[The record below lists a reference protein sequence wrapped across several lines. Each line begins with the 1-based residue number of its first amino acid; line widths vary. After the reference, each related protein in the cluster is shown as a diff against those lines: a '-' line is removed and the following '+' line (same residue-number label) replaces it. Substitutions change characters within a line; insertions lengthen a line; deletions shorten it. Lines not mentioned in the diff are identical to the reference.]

1 MSKRRNALTVRWH
14 LDPDPDIFTE
24 GGTKEM
30 NVGSVVRL
38 NGMAAPVMAITAISG
53 GVATCMW
60 FDQTTQAFKTQEI
73 PIAAL
78 SLAPPGS

>member
-1 MSKRRNALTVRWH
+1 
-14 LDPDPDIFTE
+14 
-24 GGTKEM
+24 M